1 MYELKYKGKLV
12 KFANLN
18 KFINW
23 RKNNQGVLMT
33 EDQDIIKLDNF
44 LTFYQKVKKKCEQ
57 GLDKFNDELLNN
69 ENNPIIKNALE
80 KFVFHNADGKFLRA
94 TLVAL
99 GYQTGKQDDNY
110 LPLALAVE
118 IFQTSILIHDDIID
132 KSLKRRGKDTIP
144 VLYKKEYK
152 VQDIDDLANS
162 MVLCLGDLGFFLA
175 SSFILKQYKNYPNIG
190 KLLNYYNDMV
200 IKTCKGEMLDV
211 FLPFKEQYINQSE
224 NLENQVFEIYT
235 LKTAWYSVIGPFCLG
250 LVLGNASDDVIN
262 KFEKCLLNVGI
273 AFQIK
278 DDLLGIYGN
287 EEKIGKSLS
296 DAEEYKQTIL
306 YSYTLKTEYKDDLLK
321 YYGTNNYDKI
331 RTIFTESGAK
341 KYAEDKMNS
350 LFKEA
355 IASLNEYPLLVGF
368 THYLKAR
375 EK

>member
-1 MYELKYKGKLV
+1 MYELKYNGKLV

-18 KFINW
+18 EFISW

-57 GLDKFNDELLNN
+57 GLDKFNGELLNN

-118 IFQTSILIHDDIID
+118 IFQT
-132 KSLKRRGKDTIP
+132 
-144 VLYKKEYK
+144 
-152 VQDIDDLANS
+152 
-162 MVLCLGDLGFFLA
+162 LGDLGFFLA

-355 IASLNEYPLLVGF
+355 IASLNDYPLLVGF

-375 EK
+375 EKQVKDEESNSNFTSFIINWLWQ